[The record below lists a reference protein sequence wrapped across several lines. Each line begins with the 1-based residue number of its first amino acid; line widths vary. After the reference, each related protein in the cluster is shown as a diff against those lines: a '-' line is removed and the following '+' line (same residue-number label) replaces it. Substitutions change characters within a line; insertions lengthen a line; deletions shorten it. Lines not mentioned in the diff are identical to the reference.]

1 MNTKYKIKNFRVF
14 DSEGAEIK
22 LNPLTFITGCNSSG
36 KSSIV
41 KSLLLLCDY
50 LSQLKEDKENG
61 KEVKLTAHK
70 LDFAKKPHNLLG
82 KFSKVVNEKATDNV
96 VTMAIQVH
104 SLMLMQDVELEF
116 SFGIDENDNMLNGYI
131 KSIVVRT
138 MEGTVVYSSNE
149 KEGCCGDFYSVI
161 PQFFNFIRVQHV
173 ISTYQSMGIDREFNG
188 DVTEEEY
195 NDYVNSMKSFIT
207 DYKKDN
213 TRESL
218 LEINAWNNAHRRYG
232 SFLQKNSAKKPEMIE
247 KAFENGMIY
256 YLPILNAKLSGDKE
270 ESLNFLSSVI
280 ADNHN
285 DKALVSVLSRVI
297 NDFKE
302 SDFASFV
309 EYYKSVEKAY
319 LSNMNRY
326 VFPLNSGV
334 SPRLFR
340 ANDATIK
347 ATEIMMSPYYIDNE
361 SGWEIWD
368 EDEADIKEVDVDA
381 KPKKSQEEKIAEWDT
396 MPITL
401 DLLFEVMA
409 ILSHKLIPEDELH
422 YQSPDGIPF
431 VQYSSR
437 VEYLFFK
444 YLEEAIEEIVVEA
457 TPDALSY
464 VSSSII
470 NVKRLYPLESNDEF
484 TELLKKYVEAK
495 RCLDKMA
502 DYVPNTFMD
511 KWTKAFGIG
520 ERISIN
526 IDDEGLG
533 ITLRLHKSEA
543 DEKGMLLADNGYGIT
558 QIFAILLNIEVAI
571 MSRKSLNYY
580 EDKSIEWNASI
591 QKKYS
596 EPTIAIEEPEIHLHP
611 RYQSLLAEMF
621 YDAYKT
627 YGIHFIVETHS
638 EYLIRKSQVI
648 VAGLKYI
655 SNQEAEETCPFRTY
669 YMPNN
674 SKPYSLGYRKDGK
687 FAEEFGS
694 GFYDEA
700 TNLAFDIL

>member
-1 MNTKYKIKNFRVF
+1 MNTKYTIKNFRVF

-22 LNPLTFITGCNSSG
+22 LNPLTFLTGCNSSG

-70 LDFAKKPHNLLG
+70 LDFTKKPHNLLG
-82 KFSKVVNEKATDNV
+82 KFSKVVNEKSTDNV

-104 SLMLMQDVELEF
+104 SLMLMQDVELELV
-116 SFGIDENDNMLNGYI
+116 FGIDENDNMSNGYI
-131 KSIVVRT
+131 KSIVIRT
-138 MEGTVVYSSNE
+138 MDGTIVYSSNE

-161 PQFFNFIRVQHV
+161 PQFFNFIRVQNV
-173 ISTYQSMGIDREFNG
+173 ISTYQSLGIDRELTG

-195 NDYVNSMKSFIT
+195 EKYVNSMNSFIT
-207 DYKKDN
+207 DYKKEN

-232 SFLQKNSAKKPEMIE
+232 SFLLKNTANKPEMIE
-247 KAFENGMIY
+247 KAFEKGMIY
-256 YLPILNAKLSGDKE
+256 YLPILDAKLSGDKE
-270 ESLNFLSSVI
+270 ECLNFLSSVI
-280 ADNHN
+280 SDNKN

-347 ATEIMMSPYYIDNE
+347 ATKIMMSPYNIDPNNTWII
-361 SGWEIWD
+361 G
-368 EDEADIKEVDVDA
+368 EDGKAKVVEEPKMSKE
-381 KPKKSQEEKIAEWDT
+381 KKIAEWDA

-409 ILSHKLIPEDELH
+409 ILSHKLIPNDELH
-422 YQSPDGIPF
+422 YQSPNGKPF

-437 VEYLFFK
+437 VEYLFFR

-495 RCLDKMA
+495 RCLDKRA

-571 MSRKSLNYY
+571 MSRKSLDYY

-627 YGIHFIVETHS
+627 FGIHFIIETHS

-648 VAGLKYI
+648 VAGLKYS

>member
-1 MNTKYKIKNFRVF
+1 MNTKYTVKNFRVF
-14 DSEGAEIK
+14 DSEGAEIR
-22 LNPLTFITGCNSSG
+22 LNPLTFLTGCNSSG

-41 KSLLLLCDY
+41 KSLLLLCDC

-61 KEVKLTAHK
+61 KEVKPTAHK

-82 KFSKVVNEKATDNV
+82 KFSKVVNEKSTDNV

-104 SLMLMQDVELEF
+104 SLMLMQDVELEL
-116 SFGIDENDNMLNGYI
+116 SFGIDENDNMSNGYI

-173 ISTYQSMGIDREFNG
+173 ISTYQSLGIDRELTG

-195 NDYVNSMKSFIT
+195 EKYVNSMKSFIT

-232 SFLQKNSAKKPEMIE
+232 SFLLKNSAKKPEMIE

-256 YLPILNAKLSGDKE
+256 YLPILDAKLSGDKE

-280 ADNHN
+280 ADNQN

-319 LSNMNRY
+319 LSDMNRY
-326 VFPLNSGV
+326 VFQLTGGV

-347 ATEIMMSPYYIDNE
+347 ATEIMMSPYNVDPNNTWI
-361 SGWEIWD
+361 IWGD
-368 EDEADIKEVDVDA
+368 DKAEVVEE
-381 KPKKSQEEKIAEWDT
+381 PKMSKEEKIAEWDA

-401 DLLFEVMA
+401 DLLFEAMA
-409 ILSHKLIPEDELH
+409 MLSHKLIPENEIH
-422 YQSPDGIPF
+422 YQSPDKIPF
-431 VQYSSR
+431 VQYSSK

-484 TELLKKYVEAK
+484 TELLKKYVETK

-526 IDDEGLG
+526 IDDE
-533 ITLRLHKSEA
+533 
-543 DEKGMLLADNGYGIT
+543 
-558 QIFAILLNIEVAI
+558 
-571 MSRKSLNYY
+571 
-580 EDKSIEWNASI
+580 
-591 QKKYS
+591 
-596 EPTIAIEEPEIHLHP
+596 
-611 RYQSLLAEMF
+611 
-621 YDAYKT
+621 
-627 YGIHFIVETHS
+627 
-638 EYLIRKSQVI
+638 
-648 VAGLKYI
+648 
-655 SNQEAEETCPFRTY
+655 
-669 YMPNN
+669 
-674 SKPYSLGYRKDGK
+674 
-687 FAEEFGS
+687 
-694 GFYDEA
+694 
-700 TNLAFDIL
+700 

>member
-1 MNTKYKIKNFRVF
+1 MNTKYTIKNFRVF
-14 DSEGAEIK
+14 DSEGAVIK
-22 LNPLTFITGCNSSG
+22 LNPLTFLTGCNSSG

-61 KEVKLTAHK
+61 KDVKPTAHK

-104 SLMLMQDVELEF
+104 SLILMQDVELEL
-116 SFGIDENDNMLNGYI
+116 SFGIDENDNMSNGYI

-161 PQFFNFIRVQHV
+161 TQFFNFIRVQHV
-173 ISTYQSMGIDREFNG
+173 ISTYQRLGIDRELTG

-195 NDYVNSMKSFIT
+195 EKYVNSMKSFIT

-232 SFLQKNSAKKPEMIE
+232 SFLLKNSAKKPEIIE

-256 YLPILNAKLSGDKE
+256 YLPILDAKLSGDKE

-280 ADNHN
+280 ADSQN

-302 SDFASFV
+302 SNFASFV

-326 VFPLNSGV
+326 VFPLTGGV

-340 ANDATIK
+340 ASDATIK
-347 ATEIMMSPYYIDNE
+347 ATEIMMSPYNVDPNNTWIILGD
-361 SGWEIWD
+361 D
-368 EDEADIKEVDVDA
+368 KAEVVE
-381 KPKKSQEEKIAEWDT
+381 KPKMSKEEKIAKWDA

-401 DLLFEVMA
+401 DLLFEAMA
-409 ILSHKLIPEDELH
+409 MLSHKLIPENEIH
-422 YQSPDGIPF
+422 YQSPDRIPF
-431 VQYSSR
+431 VQYSSK

-470 NVKRLYPLESNDEF
+470 NVKRLYSLESNDEF

-495 RCLDKMA
+495 RCLDKEA

-511 KWTKAFGIG
+511 KWTKALGIG

-526 IDDEGLG
+526 VDDEGLG
-533 ITLRLHKSEA
+533 ITLRLHKNEA

-571 MSRKSLNYY
+571 MSRKSLKYY
-580 EDKSIEWNASI
+580 EDKNIEWNAKI
-591 QKKYS
+591 LKKYS

-627 YGIHFIVETHS
+627 YGIHFIIETHS

-648 VAGLKYI
+648 VAGLKFS
-655 SNQEAEETCPFRTY
+655 SNQEAEEKCPFRTY

>member
-1 MNTKYKIKNFRVF
+1 MNTKYTIKNFRVF
-14 DSEGAEIK
+14 DSEGAVIK
-22 LNPLTFITGCNSSG
+22 LNPLTFLTGCNSSG

-61 KEVKLTAHK
+61 KDVKPTAHK

-104 SLMLMQDVELEF
+104 SLMLMQDVELEL
-116 SFGIDENDNMLNGYI
+116 SFGIDENDNMSNGYI
-131 KSIVVRT
+131 KSIVIRT

-173 ISTYQSMGIDREFNG
+173 ISTYQSLGIDRELTG

-195 NDYVNSMKSFIT
+195 EKYVNSMKSFIT

-232 SFLQKNSAKKPEMIE
+232 SFLLKNSAKKPEMIE

-256 YLPILNAKLSGDKE
+256 YLPILDAKLSGDKE

-280 ADNHN
+280 ADNQN

-319 LSNMNRY
+319 LSDMNKY
-326 VFPLNSGV
+326 VFQLTGGV

-347 ATEIMMSPYYIDNE
+347 ATEIMMSPYNVDPNNTWI
-361 SGWEIWD
+361 IWGD
-368 EDEADIKEVDVDA
+368 DKAEVVEE
-381 KPKKSQEEKIAEWDT
+381 PKMSKEEKIAEWDA

-401 DLLFEVMA
+401 DLLFEAMA
-409 ILSHKLIPEDELH
+409 MLSHKLIPENEIH
-422 YQSPDGIPF
+422 YQSPDKIPF
-431 VQYSSR
+431 VQYSSK

-484 TELLKKYVEAK
+484 TELLKKYVETK
-495 RCLDKMA
+495 RSLDKEA

-571 MSRKSLNYY
+571 MSRKSLKYY
-580 EDKSIEWNASI
+580 EDKNIEWNAKI
-591 QKKYS
+591 LKKYS

-627 YGIHFIVETHS
+627 FGIHFIIETHS

-648 VAGLKYI
+648 VAGLKYS

>member
-1 MNTKYKIKNFRVF
+1 MNTKYTVKNFRVF
-14 DSEGAEIK
+14 DSEGAVIR
-22 LNPLTFITGCNSSG
+22 LNPLTFLTGCNSSG

-61 KEVKLTAHK
+61 KDVKPTAHK

-104 SLMLMQDVELEF
+104 SLMLMQDVELEL
-116 SFGIDENDNMLNGYI
+116 SFGIDENDNMSNGYI

-138 MEGTVVYSSNE
+138 IEGTVVYSSNE

-161 PQFFNFIRVQHV
+161 PQFFNFIRMQHV
-173 ISTYQSMGIDREFNG
+173 ISTYQSLGIDRELTG

-195 NDYVNSMKSFIT
+195 EKYVNSMKSFIT

-232 SFLQKNSAKKPEMIE
+232 SFLLKNTAKKPEMIE

-256 YLPILNAKLSGDKE
+256 YLPILDAKLSGDKE
-270 ESLNFLSSVI
+270 ECLNFLSSVI
-280 ADNHN
+280 SDNNN
-285 DKALVSVLSRVI
+285 DKALVSVLLRVI

-319 LSNMNRY
+319 LSDMNRY
-326 VFPLNSGV
+326 VFSLTGGI

-347 ATEIMMSPYYIDNE
+347 ATEIMMSPYNVDPNNTW
-361 SGWEIWD
+361 SIWGD
-368 EDEADIKEVDVDA
+368 DKAEVVEE
-381 KPKKSQEEKIAEWDT
+381 PKMSKEEKIAEWDA

-401 DLLFEVMA
+401 DLLFEAMA
-409 ILSHKLIPEDELH
+409 MLSHKLIPENEIH
-422 YQSPDGIPF
+422 YQSPDKIPF
-431 VQYSSR
+431 VQYSSK

-495 RCLDKMA
+495 RCLDKEA

-511 KWTKAFGIG
+511 KWTKAFGFG

-571 MSRKSLNYY
+571 MSRKSLKYY
-580 EDKSIEWNASI
+580 EDKNIEWNAKI
-591 QKKYS
+591 LKKYS

-611 RYQSLLAEMF
+611 RYQSLLAELF

-627 YGIHFIVETHS
+627 YGIHFIIETHS

-648 VAGLKYI
+648 VAGLKFS
-655 SNQEAEETCPFRTY
+655 SNQEAEEKCPFRTY